1 MGNAIGSRETSNKAA
16 GSLRSSSVPVGGY
29 PDEPFSA
36 DVRAGKGT
44 AFYRA
49 HTYHTKVPP
58 QGIEAF
64 IAHYTQPGQVVLD
77 PFCGSGMT
85 GIAAIRQ
92 GCRAIL
98 SDLSP
103 AAAFFALNHCRP
115 LDVPAFLAAGG
126 EILHAVEREFA
137 WLYATADRET
147 GTPVQF
153 DKMLWSLALRCPA
166 CRKRYSLWE
175 AALGERRVVLDEY
188 PCPHCRTTITKK
200 SSRRDGWRPV
210 RVDYGG
216 RSKNECPLGR
226 EDRALISKI
235 DKLPWPAGLWHPTTP
250 IPQRAD
256 EIARLHNDGIA
267 TVAELFTKR
276 NLLCIAALWRG
287 TTQADE
293 SLRQALMFAVTGIMQ
308 RASRLNKFIPSL
320 NMTPGPILG
329 TMYIPGFYPEMNAFR
344 LFERKLT
351 AIAKSHRALRPRN
364 EWQRS
369 LLGDAGG
376 LNAGRQPDVCVLTRS
391 ATDLSHIPDCSI
403 DYVFTD
409 PPFGS
414 NIQYSELNLLWE
426 SWLGTLTDASQE
438 AVMNRTQGKD
448 VHAYGGLMARAF
460 SEMHRVLR
468 PDAWL
473 TLVFHNSSG
482 EVWAAIQQGLA
493 GAGFAIKSITTF
505 DKAHDTF
512 KMVTAPGAVGY
523 DVVVN
528 CRKCSA
534 PVPVQAGEPATL
546 DDAREFVRKF
556 LSACNAQAG
565 VQSNGQTSARLL
577 HSRAIAHFMAQGR
590 PIAFDFR
597 EFRAVVEDER

>member
-1 MGNAIGSRETSNKAA
+1 MRVA
-16 GSLRSSSVPVGGY
+16 GSYGSDVLQGDSSGVASFLSSVERPLGGY
-29 PDEPFSA
+29 PDAPFLA

-92 GCRAIL
+92 GRRAML

-103 AAAFFALNHCRP
+103 AAAFFAANHCRQ
-115 LDVPAFLAAGG
+115 LDVAAFLAAGG
-126 EILHAVEREFA
+126 EILRAVEREWG
-137 WLYATADRET
+137 WLYATEDRES
-147 GTPVQF
+147 GEPMQF

-175 AALGERRVVLDEY
+175 AALDERRQVLDEY
-188 PCPHCRTTITKK
+188 HCPHCRAAITKK
-200 SSRRDGWRPV
+200 SSRRDGWLPV
-210 RVDYGG
+210 RIDYGG
-216 RSKNECPLGR
+216 HSKNEAPLTKA
-226 EDRALISKI
+226 DRVLLAKI
-235 DKLPWPAGLWHPTTP
+235 DKLPWPAGLWYPTTP
-250 IPQRAD
+250 IPEQAD

-267 TVAELFTKR
+267 KVAELFTRR
-276 NLLCIAALWRG
+276 NLLCIAALWRVASR
-287 TTQADE
+287 ADE

-320 NMTPGPILG
+320 NMSPGPILG
-329 TMYIPGFYPEMNAFR
+329 TMYIPGFYPEMNVFR
-344 LFERKLT
+344 LFQRKLQ
-351 AIAKSHRALRPRN
+351 AIAKSHRALRPGKY
-364 EWQRS
+364 QS
-369 LLGDAGG
+369 DCKA
-376 LNAGRQPDVCVLTRS
+376 DVCVVTRS

-448 VHAYGGLMARAF
+448 VHAYGDLMARAF
-460 SEMHRVLR
+460 GEMHRVLR
-468 PDAWL
+468 QDAWL

-493 GAGFAIKSITTF
+493 GAGFAIKSLSTF

-523 DVVVN
+523 DVVVS
-528 CRKCSA
+528 CRKCA
-534 PVPVQAGEPATL
+534 VPVDAQAAEPATL
-546 DDAREFVRKF
+546 DDAWQFVLQF
-556 LSACNAQAG
+556 A
-565 VQSNGQTSARLL
+565 QSNGKISARLM
-577 HSRAIAHFMAQGR
+577 HSRAIAHFMEQGR

-597 EFRAVVEDER
+597 EFRGMVEACSPS